1 MILYINVPFPF
12 WFTLIEI
19 VIFLLWNKGRKL
31 FYLPFLLPDL
41 RKLDGYFDLQFEPWD
56 SGKHISGISKVLGR
70 KPFSLGCGMIWKRP
84 EPMASCFGVFSSIPE
99 STLLGKD
106 VYDKCTV
113 TKMSVN
119 EKT

>member
-19 VIFLLWNKGRKL
+19 VIFLLWNKERKL
-31 FYLPFLLPDL
+31 FYLPFLLPDP
-41 RKLDGYFDLQFEPWD
+41 RKLGGYFDLQFEPWD
-56 SGKHISGISKVLGR
+56 SGKHISGISKVWGR

-99 STLLGKD
+99 STFLGKD

-119 EKT
+119 ENT